1 MISLA
6 LISIEIQMVVTFSHP
21 LQANRTV
28 REKSRLAQLWKSVF
42 FSSRIKAVIFRV
54 CQRPLFS
61 EYHYMGKISDTG
73 LISKSNSSLLIGF
86 VISLLLSVCLWSKTN
101 WESNLWYLPI
111 WSDLMCQQW
120 KLSWLFQWY
129 FIGNNPRSIN
139 YYALAKKSTPIVNE
153 KLMSQIYFFELWVFW
168 NPWPQISSL
177 EEKENAMKYQNVSES
192 IDQTDET
199 ESLLSIF

>member
-1 MISLA
+1 MC
-6 LISIEIQMVVTFSHP
+6 
-21 LQANRTV
+21 ANAHYSANIITWV
-28 REKSRLAQLWKSVF
+28 KFPTQGWF
-42 FSSRIKAVIFRV
+42 QNRILL
-54 CQRPLFS
+54 CLLGLLFL
-61 EYHYMGKISDTG
+61 Y
-73 LISKSNSSLLIGF
+73 F
-86 VISLLLSVCLWSKTN
+86 WACVCLWSKTN

-153 KLMSQIYFFELWVFW
+153 KFMSQIYFFELWVFW

-177 EEKENAMKYQNVSES
+177 EEKEIIAMKYQNVSES